1 MIVIEIECMSPITV
15 SCLWKEYA
23 MEEKIQVPIGE
34 ALLELTERAADN
46 ADEKSLL
53 LIENVAHALL
63 TTGVVISADEKSF
76 YGISNYAD
84 ALAGALSKGE
94 PIEGIKD
101 SALRP

>member
-1 MIVIEIECMSPITV
+1 
-15 SCLWKEYA
+15 

-34 ALLELTERAADN
+34 ALLELTERAADK

-53 LIENVAHALL
+53 LIANVTHALL
-63 TTGVVISADEKSF
+63 ITGVVISADDKSF

-84 ALAGALSKGE
+84 ALADALSKGE
-94 PIEGIKD
+94 SIEAIKD